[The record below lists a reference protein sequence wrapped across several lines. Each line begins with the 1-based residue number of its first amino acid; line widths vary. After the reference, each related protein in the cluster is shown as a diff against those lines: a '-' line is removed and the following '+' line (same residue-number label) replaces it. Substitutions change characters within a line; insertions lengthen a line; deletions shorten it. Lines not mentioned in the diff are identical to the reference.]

1 MSNMKEKENILE
13 PLWEKAEDFGKT
25 SLELLKLRAIDKA
38 SDVVST
44 VIPNVVVVVFVIMF
58 LAFLNLGIAFWLGAW
73 WDSVYLGFFAVAAF
87 YILCGIIIHFFLHN
101 KIKEKLRNAIIK
113 LLLK

>member
-1 MSNMKEKENILE
+1 MKEKENLLE

-25 SLELLKLRAIDKA
+25 SLELLKLKSIDKS

-44 VIPNVVVVVFVIMF
+44 ILPYMVVIIFIIIFLVFI
-58 LAFLNLGIAFWLGAW
+58 NLGIAIWLGKIW
-73 WDSVYLGFFAVAAF
+73 GSLFLGFFAVAAF
-87 YILCGIIIHFFLHN
+87 YLLCGIITHFLLHD
-101 KIKEKLRNAIIK
+101 KIKERVRNTVIK